1 MFNEEEYEKIIKVI
15 SIENANKL
23 AFRISLPLFIGLGVP
38 YLILYWNEIIYY
50 FTEGWSLSKY
60 LIDCLIIVLAFFVG
74 IVLHELIHAVSWMI
88 AGKINRKDIKFGIM
102 WKTLTPY
109 CHCTQP
115 MKIKHYIIGALMP
128 AIIIGFIPLII
139 GYLLGNFMWF
149 LVGFFFIIGAIGDFM
164 VVNILRDE
172 KPNDYAQDHPSEA
185 GCFVY
190 RKKVSKI

>member
-1 MFNEEEYEKIIKVI
+1 
-15 SIENANKL
+15 
-23 AFRISLPLFIGLGVP
+23 
-38 YLILYWNEIIYY
+38 
-50 FTEGWSLSKY
+50 
-60 LIDCLIIVLAFFVG
+60 
-74 IVLHELIHAVSWMI
+74 
-88 AGKINRKDIKFGIM
+88 
-102 WKTLTPY
+102 
-109 CHCTQP
+109 